1 MKNFIVI
8 VWCFVHCSV
17 IFGQDNS
24 PTLFQPEKIIE
35 DIDFLLESLNSIHPT
50 FNQYLSDD
58 SYKAKIDSIK
68 TSIHHPLTK
77 HQFF

>member
-35 DIDFLLESLNSIHPT
+35 DIDFLLESLNNIHPT
-50 FNQYLSDD
+50 FNQYLSIILTRLKLTVLKHPSSSFD
-58 SYKAKIDSIK
+58 K
-68 TSIHHPLTK
+68 TSI
-77 HQFF
+77 F